1 MNVNHA
7 AQTRGLQAQTR
18 LLLSQELYES
28 AEVVGSLMLCASR
41 SAPQD
46 RLPPTGD
53 GSHTESLALYADAL
67 KGKGEFKR
75 ALSYYRQA
83 AQRRRVGMAA
93 AAAAARRPAQ
103 SPYGHAVENAAEA
116 LLKFKEAQCNVE
128 LGETSSAINALEAI
142 PVKWRTCAANLCLG
156 RLLRN
161 AGLKRNAINAYKEAL
176 RQNPLA
182 LEAVAP
188 LVQLGVSSEDIMAIM
203 QSAPGMAGL
212 SLQLPTSA
220 AASTGVATASATAA
234 AVAAAAPGAGSAAA
248 APTAGARALPRRVC
262 VVDCA
267 SASDAPA

>member
-1 MNVNHA
+1 MVAA

-220 AASTGVATASATAA
+220 AASAGVATASATAA